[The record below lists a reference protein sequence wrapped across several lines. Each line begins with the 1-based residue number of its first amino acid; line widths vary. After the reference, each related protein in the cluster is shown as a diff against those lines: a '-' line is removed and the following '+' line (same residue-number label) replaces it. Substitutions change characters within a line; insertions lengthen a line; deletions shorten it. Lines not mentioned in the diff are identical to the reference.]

1 MAESLLTEQD
11 RRRNPRF
18 SCAGQVKLICLPSD
32 GKFLPGKIHDLSLGG
47 CRLDLKVPLNSG
59 SRTELLVR
67 INEASFR
74 ALGVVK
80 AHHGGSVVGIEFVQL
95 SSGGKELLS
104 DVIHE
109 LEMLRAMIRKLQASK
124 RSISAEAFR
133 EQLEAAR
140 IQAVMFETKF
150 PFLETTIAAE
160 IDVHAEDS
168 ALQEE
173 KSKIEPAPRVIPVSL
188 FG

>member
-1 MAESLLTEQD
+1 MPESLLAEQE
-11 RRRNPRF
+11 RRRDPRF

-47 CRLDLKVPLNSG
+47 CRLDLKVAPASG

-67 INEASFR
+67 IKEASFR
-74 ALGVVK
+74 AVGVVK
-80 AHHGGSVVGIEFVQL
+80 AHHGGSMVGIEFVQL
-95 SSGGKELLS
+95 SSGGKEFLS
-104 DVIHE
+104 DVIQE
-109 LEMLRAMIRKLQASK
+109 LATLKALIRKLQASK

-133 EQLEAAR
+133 EQVEAAR
-140 IQAVMFETKF
+140 IQSLLFETRF

-160 IDVHAEDS
+160 VAVHEENPTQ
-168 ALQEE
+168 QEE
-173 KSKIEPAPRVIPVSL
+173 KRKVDPAPRVIPVSL